1 MPQVFKALTS
11 ISVWV
16 LFIHGLL
23 AIAWGG
29 ADMLIFTGGWQ
40 LTTLAAV
47 SCSIGTAN
55 LILAVVAVKLRQ
67 MME

>member
-1 MPQVFKALTS
+1 MPHVFKTLTS

-23 AIAWGG
+23 AIVWGG

-40 LTTLAAV
+40 LTTLAAI
-47 SCSIGTAN
+47 SCSIGTVN
-55 LILAVVAVKLRQ
+55 LILAVVAAKLRQ